1 MKIPV
6 NIPSEV
12 IKMENNENIVKI
24 DSKSFADMCKQIIE
38 LEEQN
43 KSLQVDNDFLE
54 RQNAAL
60 KLRCSKYAI
69 EIRELTDEIT
79 DMKFTR
85 KYLTSEEAGKQFAQE
100 LLGGK

>member
-1 MKIPV
+1 M
-6 NIPSEV
+6 NRENRDNLTLDEV
-12 IKMENNENIVKI
+12 LNELYQLREENH
-24 DSKSFADMCKQIIE
+24 
-38 LEEQN
+38 
-43 KSLQVDNDFLE
+43 SLKVDNDFLQ
-54 RQNAAL
+54 RQNNAL

-85 KYLTSEEAGKQFAQE
+85 KYLTSEDAGKQFAQE